1 MVSVFLVFL
10 VCAVGIVGNAVVVL
24 TTRDVHTPTNC
35 SLVSLA
41 RADLTVLVAAGL
53 PTVSQSLAGQ
63 WVCGHAGCLGITCLR
78 YLGIRAS
85 NSSVPRSPRR
95 GRYTPTPPAGQDFL
109 ATSLGKL
116 SLLPIYGG
124 DAVWDPA
131 GNRQGRGQV
140 PGSGLLISPL
150 PLTCCGMPRQP
161 CTSLGLVS
169 PLGTWALGLDSL
181 LGLFQL

>member
-10 VCAVGIVGNAVVVL
+10 VCVVGTVGNAMVVL
-24 TTRDVHTPTNC
+24 TTRDMHTPTNC

-41 RADLTVLVAAGL
+41 LADLTVLVAAGL
-53 PTVSQSLAGQ
+53 PTISKSLAGQ
-63 WVCGHAGCLGITCLR
+63 WVCGHAGCLGI
-78 YLGIRAS
+78 RAS
-85 NSSVPRSPRR
+85 NSSVPRLPRR

-131 GNRQGRGQV
+131 GNRQGRGQA

-150 PLTCCGMPRQP
+150 LLTCCGMPRQP

-169 PLGTWALGLDSL
+169 PPGTWALGLDSL